1 MITEAQQ
8 SILEHVRSLKE
19 ENAAENGY
27 SIKKIVE
34 SARRRQEKSG
44 RRIIRLAKGEQ
55 DGARQPTTAPDS
67 KSEGNEKPKPE
78 SEGRSQ

>member
-19 ENAAENGY
+19 ENAAEHGY
-27 SIKKIVE
+27 SIKKIIE

-44 RRIIRLAKGEQ
+44 RRIIRLTKGEQ
-55 DGARQPTTAPDS
+55 GGADQPATAVDS
-67 KSEGNEKPKPE
+67 NSEGEKHDEPE
-78 SEGRSQ
+78 SDGRSQ